1 MMHQSSSSWELL
13 SGITGQPCT
22 EIVKGG
28 SPEKKRQSNEPSWPS
43 TFVPGKKLFIRYLY
57 RYILL

>member
-1 MMHQSSSSWELL
+1 MHQSSSSWELL

-28 SPEKKRQSNEPSWPS
+28 SPEKKS
-43 TFVPGKKLFIRYLY
+43 
-57 RYILL
+57 